1 MQAGGGTIVN
11 TSLYIG
17 LWLTVA
23 SGTLGEPVPDER
35 REEAA
40 PPAAAVYKGLAGP
53 EARNPLPQ
61 PKSDPPRLIWTGFKM
76 NGDRSEIFLQ
86 TTREV
91 THELGAGKAGR
102 PGALTL
108 LLRNCRIHLRNN
120 ARKIDTRFFATP
132 VQSVSARQ
140 RKKDVELQI
149 ALKDA
154 AVPEVRVQP
163 GPDGTHF
170 VVVSFPPGR
179 AATAATPAAAPA
191 AEPAPGAIAPPSVK

>member
-1 MQAGGGTIVN
+1 MN

-23 SGTLGEPVPDER
+23 SGTLDAQPADER

-40 PPAAAVYKGLAGP
+40 APAGAVYKGLAGP

-61 PKSDPPRLIWTGFKM
+61 PKSDPPRLVWTGFKM
-76 NGDRSEIFLQ
+76 AGDRSEIFLQ

-91 THELGAGKAGR
+91 AHELAAGKAAAGR

-132 VQSVSARQ
+132 VESVSARQ

-154 AVPEVRVQP
+154 VVPEVRVQP

-179 AATAATPAAAPA
+179 PAAAATPAAAPTD
-191 AEPAPGAIAPPSVK
+191 PAPGGIEPPSLK